1 MTGHADNDILLSE
14 LTDGV
19 LRLTLNDNKRRNALS
34 TDMLA
39 RLSVAFTE
47 AADDSRVRVVV
58 LAATGPVFC
67 SGHDLKE
74 MTAARTMAD
83 KGHEAYQQLFAAC
96 ASVME
101 LIVRNPKPVIAEVA
115 GTATAADHGVFQG
128 YYFFHHIGLDRDAR
142 DAFRDHEHFEY
153 TAQFCHL
160 YDQSSFDPNYES
172 LTLEFFE
179 PMVRKVMERPRAS
192 IYMKEDGET
201 AI

>member
-34 TDMLA
+34 SDMLA

-74 MTAARTMAD
+74 MTAARTTAD

-115 GTATAADHGVFQG
+115 GTATAAGCQLVASCDLAMASNTVKF
-128 YYFFHHIGLDRDAR
+128 A
-142 DAFRDHEHFEY
+142 
-153 TAQFCHL
+153 
-160 YDQSSFDPNYES
+160 DPW
-172 LTLEFFE
+172 
-179 PMVRKVMERPRAS
+179 
-192 IYMKEDGET
+192 G
-201 AI
+201 

>member
-83 KGHEAYQQLFAAC
+83 KGHEAYQQLVPAC

-101 LIVRNPKPVIAEVA
+101 LILRNPQPVIAEVA
-115 GTATAADHGVFQG
+115 G
-128 YYFFHHIGLDRDAR
+128 
-142 DAFRDHEHFEY
+142 
-153 TAQFCHL
+153 
-160 YDQSSFDPNYES
+160 P
-172 LTLEFFE
+172 
-179 PMVRKVMERPRAS
+179 
-192 IYMKEDGET
+192 ET
-201 AI
+201 ASGCQ